1 MTTAKHA
8 KAQKKT
14 SLEDAPRVTPGYKP
28 SSSIQR
34 PDLAVYCPTCG
45 AGPGTICTVISRG
58 ITREK
63 PHRTR
68 RLAAARG
75 FGSRSY

>member
-1 MTTAKHA
+1 MTISKHP
-8 KAQKKT
+8 KARKKT
-14 SLEDAPRVTPGYKP
+14 SLEDAARVTPGYEP
-28 SSSIQR
+28 SSSIQH

-45 AGPGTICTVISRG
+45 AGPGTTCTVLSRG
-58 ITREK
+58 TTREK

-68 RLAAARG
+68 RLVAAKG